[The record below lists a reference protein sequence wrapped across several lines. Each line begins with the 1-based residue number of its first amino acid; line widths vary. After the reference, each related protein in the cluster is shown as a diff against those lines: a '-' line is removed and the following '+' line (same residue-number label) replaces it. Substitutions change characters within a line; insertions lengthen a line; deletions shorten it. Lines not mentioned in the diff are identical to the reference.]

1 MGGGGRGGG
10 GGMGSWA
17 RRATSVEVGA
27 AGWGCAH
34 HVFAGR
40 SVTSEAGGDGTLQ
53 TARGRE
59 SSAVHAAAALCSAPP
74 ARQPAFA
81 AAADCKMLSQNTRI
95 WRKTAARRCGCT
107 CTLLTR
113 PRDTRSITQPAKLH
127 VVPSPGAE
135 AIRRHAVAT
144 QPNISRAGTRARQPS
159 RRQSRGGS
167 GCCRRRWRPAAGHRR
182 PRNHAA
188 AFMSRSGR
196 VTCGSAACSSGDQGM
211 WESDTVVPAK

>member
-1 MGGGGRGGG
+1 MGVRGETFERGGWG
-10 GGMGSWA
+10 C
-17 RRATSVEVGA
+17 RLR
-27 AGWGCAH
+27 GCAH

-59 SSAVHAAAALCSAPP
+59 SAACGSALHAAAALCSAPP

-95 WRKTAARRCGCT
+95 WRETAARRCGCT
-107 CTLLTR
+107 CTLLTP
-113 PRDTRSITQPAKLH
+113 PRDTHSITQPARRH

-135 AIRRHAVAT
+135 ASRPHAVAT
-144 QPNISRAGTRARQPS
+144 QPNMARAGTRAAQPS
-159 RRQSRGGS
+159 RTQSRGGS
-167 GCCRRRWRPAAGHRR
+167 GCCGRRWRPAAGHRR

-188 AFMSRSGR
+188 ALMSCSGR
-196 VTCGSAACSSGDQGM
+196 ATCASAACSSGSSGM
-211 WESDTVVPAK
+211 WESDSVVPAK